1 MIENISSWAE
11 QIIVVVIIATLIEM
25 ILPNGNNKKYVK
37 AVIGVYILFTIISPI
52 FKKGT
57 TLDFDKRDYEKYFK
71 QDETYTTMSE
81 SLITHNNQSVED
93 IYIMNLKE
101 DMKQKLQEKGY
112 QAEKIE
118 VQVELQEEKNYGR
131 VKEINLTI
139 SKMKEENKKETSN
152 ISIAQVNTIQIG
164 NTIQTKDTR
173 TRRKWRN
180 SFF

>member
-1 MIENISSWAE
+1 
-11 QIIVVVIIATLIEM
+11 
-25 ILPNGNNKKYVK
+25 
-37 AVIGVYILFTIISPI
+37 
-52 FKKGT
+52 
-57 TLDFDKRDYEKYFK
+57 
-71 QDETYTTMSE
+71 
-81 SLITHNNQSVED
+81 
-93 IYIMNLKE
+93 
-101 DMKQKLQEKGY
+101 MKQKLQEKGY

-139 SKMKEENKKETSN
+139 SKRQEENKKETSN